1 MGYYPIFVEMESRR
15 CVVIGG
21 GGVAERKVEGLL
33 RAGAGV
39 TVISHALTERL
50 GALAGEGKI
59 ARRARPYQ
67 PGDLA
72 GFQFAF
78 VATDDPAVTAAVR
91 READRLG
98 VLLNAADD
106 PMQCDFIL
114 PSVVHRDGLT
124 VAVGTGGASPALAR
138 AIREELELYFT
149 EDYAALASVAAEVR
163 RELREQGLF
172 AGPESWERALS
183 GDLRELIRRGD
194 LEGAKRYL
202 RDKLGS

>member
-1 MGYYPIFVEMESRR
+1 MAYYPVFVEMKGRR

-21 GGVAERKVEGLL
+21 GAVARRKVEGLL

-39 TVISHALTERL
+39 TVVSHVITEQL
-50 GALAGEGKI
+50 GVLAEAGKI
-59 ARRARPYQ
+59 ARVARPYQ

-78 VATDDPAVTAAVR
+78 VATDDAAVTAAVR
-91 READRLG
+91 READKLG

-106 PMQCDFIL
+106 PTQCDFIL
-114 PSVVHRDGLT
+114 PAVLHRDALT
-124 VAVGTGGASPALAR
+124 VAVATGGASPALSR

-149 EDYAALASVAAEVR
+149 EDYAALAKIAAEVR

-183 GDLRELIRRGD
+183 GDLRSLIRRGD
-194 LEGAKRYL
+194 IEGAKRYL
-202 RDKLGS
+202 RDRLGS